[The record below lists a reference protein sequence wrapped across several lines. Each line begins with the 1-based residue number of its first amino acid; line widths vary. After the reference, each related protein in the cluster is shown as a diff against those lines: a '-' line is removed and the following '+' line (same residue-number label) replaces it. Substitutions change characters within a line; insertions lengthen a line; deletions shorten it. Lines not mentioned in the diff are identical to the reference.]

1 MVGQMCTMI
10 RRCMYGGSDVYNDT
24 EVYDVWWVR
33 CVQ

>member
-24 EVYDVWWVR
+24 EVYVWWVI

>member
-1 MVGQMCTMI
+1 MVGPMCTMI

-24 EVYDVWWVR
+24 EVYVWWVR